1 MADNS
6 DETTIG
12 LWLHGRS
19 PTSRRACE
27 SDARAFLARSGKVL
41 RAVTVGDVQASA
53 SPTWP
58 ASQARR
64 VLSVKSLLS
73 FAHWIG
79 YTPFNVGAVVK
90 LPPVKGNAGGV
101 RRRRSRTAPHD
112 EL

>member
-19 PTSRRACE
+19 PTTRRACE
-27 SDARAFLARSGKVL
+27 SDARAFLSAAGGDRGRCSGVSL
-41 RAVTVGDVQASA
+41 AHLA
-53 SPTWP
+53 P

-73 FAHWIG
+73 FAHRIG

-90 LPPVKGNAGGV
+90 LPPVKGTLAECVTGG
-101 RRRRSRTAPHD
+101 A
-112 EL
+112 ELHRMMN